1 MSHEKVIEFGTGEIY
16 PSWRVVCVVI
26 GRIPIPQKFIDQ
38 QRRDDACIVFLVWIL
53 YFGSYFPIQL
63 RKELNGGY
71 DYAMVWLRETLRNF
85 RCVRNVWSQAFQLE
99 RCGLSLHSPVRSL
112 RVCLSQFVVCHLRCP
127 ETEKGVSNFCNQVGA
142 WGDTFGRSGAGVFLV
157 SQPRPPTSV
166 RHASSANAG
175 CSHVLRKCKSTRWN
189 LSHPN
194 EWHTLLTGPCTLRWS
209 PFGGNTWY
217 VSVSGAIGRE
227 RLVAALANGSSSAN
241 GFEINEGLVFVCA
254 VCEWELRK
262 HYYRYFM

>member
-1 MSHEKVIEFGTGEIY
+1 MEQVKYTLPDGL
-16 PSWRVVCVVI
+16 CVVI

-71 DYAMVWLRETLRNF
+71 DYAMVWLRETLRKF
-85 RCVRNVWSQAFQLE
+85 WCVRNVWSQAFQLE
-99 RCGLSLHSPVRSL
+99 RCGLSLHSPARSL

-142 WGDTFGRSGAGVFLV
+142 WGDTFERSGGGFFLV

-175 CSHVLRKCKSTRWN
+175 CSHVLRKCKSTRPMKSKSSERMAHS
-189 LSHPN
+189 LDGALHFKVIAV
-194 EWHTLLTGPCTLRWS
+194 RWQHL
-209 PFGGNTWY
+209 
-217 VSVSGAIGRE
+217 VCIGIRGYWK
-227 RLVAALANGSSSAN
+227 RKVGSRI
-241 GFEINEGLVFVCA
+241 GK
-254 VCEWELRK
+254 R
-262 HYYRYFM
+262 